1 MFGGKAV
8 LCKSEATLGS
18 GWLRTDCARRAGNL
32 LHGKLGQRLTMGGI
46 SKLRSLCQDISNN
59 YKYVLNLLALCLILR
74 KNKEFAAL

>member
-8 LCKSEATLGS
+8 LCKGEATLGS
-18 GWLRTDCARRAGNL
+18 GWLRTDCARRTGNL

-46 SKLRSLCQDISNN
+46 SKLRFLCQGISNN
-59 YKYVLNLLALCLILR
+59 SKYVLNLLALCLILR